1 VAPAT
6 IGDVAAGA
14 GDGVP
19 AVVKLI
25 NRYAELLDSGD
36 LDGVADLF
44 SRAAWSSSLGGAPLV
59 GRDQV
64 RRAYDRVKLY
74 DGRPL
79 TRHLMSNV
87 VVDLDTDGRS
97 ARSRCYFT
105 VLQQP
110 PGRPPRIVLA
120 GRYHDRFELSGP
132 SWHFAE
138 RVIHADLIGDL
149 SLHYG

>member
-1 VAPAT
+1 MAPAT
-6 IGDVAAGA
+6 IRDVAGGA
-14 GDGVP
+14 GDGVS
-19 AVVKLI
+19 AVVELI

-44 SRAAWSSSLGGAPLV
+44 SRAAWSSSLGGAPLA

-74 DGRPL
+74 DGSPL

-87 VVDLDTDGRS
+87 VVDLETEASS

-110 PGRPPRIVLA
+110 PGRPTRIVLA
-120 GRYHDRFELSGP
+120 GRYHDRFERAGDA
-132 SWHFAE
+132 WHFVE
-138 RVIHADLIGDL
+138 RVIHADLVGDL